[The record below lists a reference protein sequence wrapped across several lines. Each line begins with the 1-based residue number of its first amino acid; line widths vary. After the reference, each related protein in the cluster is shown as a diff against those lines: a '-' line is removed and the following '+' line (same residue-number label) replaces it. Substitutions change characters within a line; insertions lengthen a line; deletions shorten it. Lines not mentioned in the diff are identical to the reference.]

1 VNGPWP
7 SCKRRLQAS
16 ATYPSQVRGE
26 EGCSRSWRT
35 FSWSARKRPD
45 ASSISSHLRYGK
57 RDDGAI
63 RGTQLFQDSLSR
75 FRGIK
80 VAGERSNDA
89 IALLL
94 GIHEQESVEKVLLN
108 QCRVN
113 QFVRWSRPIPN
124 SLQGFD
130 SPRKSRSSGIR
141 QE

>member
-1 VNGPWP
+1 MLEIVADVFVVGE
-7 SCKRRLQAS
+7 KAS
-16 ATYPSQVRGE
+16 GCILDKVATFG
-26 EGCSRSWRT
+26 
-35 FSWSARKRPD
+35 
-45 ASSISSHLRYGK
+45 YGK

-113 QFVRWSRPIPN
+113 QFVRWE
-124 SLQGFD
+124 QAD
-130 SPRKSRSSGIR
+130 SELAPRL
-141 QE
+141 